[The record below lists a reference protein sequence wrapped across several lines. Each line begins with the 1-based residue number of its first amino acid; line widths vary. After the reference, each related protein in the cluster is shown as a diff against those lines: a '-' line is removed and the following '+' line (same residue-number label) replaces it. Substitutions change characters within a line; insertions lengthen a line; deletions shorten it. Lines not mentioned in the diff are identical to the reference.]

1 MGRSG
6 VIGLDIGS
14 SAVRAAEVDIKRN
27 PPVLTRFGQ
36 VMLPPGAVADGEIIE
51 EQAVGET
58 IADLWKRVG
67 FRSRNVIA
75 GVANQRVIVRQIE
88 MPYMEEPELESSLP
102 FQVQEQLPI
111 PVDEAILDFQVL
123 EEIVT
128 PDNER
133 LIRLLLVA
141 AQRDMIES
149 LLRTLD
155 HAGLNAS
162 IVDLVPL
169 ALLRTLGEPGQ
180 SSFETGYGGF
190 GEGAEA
196 IVDIGAGVTNIVV
209 HENGMPRF
217 VRILVSGGQHVTDA
231 LATALQTSPEEA
243 ELLKRQAA
251 FGGVPEE
258 ATRIIEDRT
267 NSVLEEVRGSLDY
280 YSAQPESTAL
290 SRVVLT
296 GGGSC
301 IEDLAPRLAT
311 ATGVATEYG
320 HPLASVSLGPIGLTP
335 EQLAEAEPLISVP
348 VGLALGERQ

>member
-14 SAVRAAEVDIKRN
+14 SAVRAAEVDVKKK
-27 PPVLTRFGQ
+27 PPVLTTFGQ
-36 VMLPPGAVADGEIIE
+36 IMLPPGAVADGEIIE
-51 EQAVGET
+51 EEAVGAT
-58 IADLWKRVG
+58 IADLWRRVG
-67 FRSRNVIA
+67 FKSKKVIV

-88 MPYMEEPELESSLP
+88 MPHMEEADLQSSLA

-111 PVDEAILDFQVL
+111 PVDEAILDFQIL
-123 EEIVT
+123 EEFT
-128 PDNER
+128 NTDNER
-133 LIRLLLVA
+133 MIRLLLVA

-155 HAGLNAS
+155 HARLDATV
-162 IVDLVPL
+162 VDLVPL
-169 ALLRTLGEPGQ
+169 ALLRTLGDGKATT
-180 SSFETGYGGF
+180 FESGYAGT

-209 HENGMPRF
+209 HENGTPRF

-231 LATALQTSPEEA
+231 LATALQTTPEEA
-243 ELLKRQAA
+243 EMLKRQAA
-251 FGGVPEE
+251 FGGVPDE
-258 ATRIIEDRT
+258 AKRIIEDRT

-280 YSAQPESTAL
+280 YSAQPESTGL

-301 IEDLAPRLAT
+301 IEDLAPRLAS
-311 ATGVATEYG
+311 ATGIATEYG
-320 HPLASVSLGPIGLTP
+320 HPLASVRLGALGLTP